1 MATQET
7 FALKER
13 LLGLRLP
20 RVETM
25 IFLLMGLAIA
35 FLVLWPLFWLFGT
48 SFTADE
54 GGLTL
59 NNWKEAFKAPFL
71 WEATWNTIYVSVVG
85 SVIAV
90 VVGIALA
97 LIVARTDTP
106 GKEFFEFI
114 SILPF
119 ITPPIVS
126 GLAWIILADKEGGLI
141 NIVFDKLGIDLTLN
155 VLSMPGLIF
164 SSVLYMIPFVFFLTV
179 GVMRQ
184 INPELEEASTISGA
198 SRYRTFMRVT
208 LPLLLPG
215 ITAGALL
222 AFMYSN
228 NLFGIHVV
236 IGLPANIWLLT
247 TAIYTS
253 LSIVPVNFHQ
263 SAIQG
268 LILLFLASLAMWG
281 QGMVLG
287 RKSYVTISGKGFRS
301 KEVKLGKW
309 RWLTFGI
316 CSLYIFLVAILPYLV
331 IFLRSTKAFAFQP
344 GMDFLD
350 LFRHWDFSEYKKTII
365 LEAPS
370 QRALINSFWLSI
382 TAALFTMTLTGVA
395 AYIIT
400 KTKFLGRK
408 ALGFTCM
415 IPLTIPGVVLGV
427 AMIFGYTVY
436 PFMLYGTIWILL
448 LAYIVKDL
456 PLGLQSAQSS
466 FLQID
471 KELEDSARVCGA
483 SWLHQFRT
491 VTLPLVKPGMFV
503 GLIVIFASMVR
514 EVGASIILFSLGNEV
529 FAYIIFNTWEDGR
542 WQQMCSFIIISS
554 LLTLIFVGIIM
565 KLTRVKFAELTKRSE
580 LSKRSLSG
588 G

>member
-1 MATQET
+1 M
-7 FALKER
+7 
-13 LLGLRLP
+13 
-20 RVETM
+20 
-25 IFLLMGLAIA
+25 
-35 FLVLWPLFWLFGT
+35 
-48 SFTADE
+48 S
-54 GGLTL
+54 L

-71 WEATWNTIYVSVVG
+71 WEATWNTLYVSVVG

-106 GKEFFEFI
+106 GKKFFEFI
-114 SILPF
+114 TMLPF

-126 GLAWIILADKEGGLI
+126 GIAWLILADRESGLI
-141 NIVFDKLGIDLTLN
+141 NIMLAKLGLDFRLN
-155 VLSMPGLIF
+155 IFSMSGLIF
-164 SSVLYMIPFVFFLTV
+164 SSVLYMIPFVFFITV

-184 INPELEEASTISGA
+184 INPELEESSTICGA
-198 SRYRTFMRVT
+198 SKYRTFLRVT

-228 NLFGIHVV
+228 NLFGIHAV
-236 IGLPANIWLLT
+236 IGMPANIWLLT

-253 LSIVPVNFHQ
+253 LSVVPVNFHQ

-268 LILLFLASLAMWG
+268 LILLLMAALAMWG
-281 QGMVLG
+281 QTLILG
-287 RKSYVTISGKGFRS
+287 KRRSYVTITGKGFRA

-309 RWLTFGI
+309 RWLTFAI

-331 IFLRSTKAFAFQP
+331 IFFRSTKPFAFQP
-344 GMDFLD
+344 DMNFMDI
-350 LFRHWDFSEYKKTII
+350 FRHWDLSEYWRS
-365 LEAPS
+365 LFDPPS
-370 QRALINSFWLSI
+370 QRAIVNSFWLSI
-382 TAALFTMTLTGVA
+382 TAALLTMALTGVA

-400 KTKFLGRK
+400 KTRLLGRK
-408 ALGFTCM
+408 ALGFICM
-415 IPLTIPGVVLGV
+415 IPLTLPGVVLGI
-427 AMIFGYTVY
+427 AMIFGYTTY

-466 FLQID
+466 FMQID

-491 VTLPLVKPGMFV
+491 VTLPLVKPGMIV

-514 EVGASIILFSLGNEV
+514 EVGASIILFSFGNEV
-529 FAYIIFNTWEDGR
+529 FAYIIFNAWEDGR
-542 WQQMCSFIIISS
+542 WQQMSAFIIITS
-554 LLTLIFVGIIM
+554 LLTMIVVAITM
-565 KLTRVKFAELTKRSE
+565 RLTRTRFAELTKRREE
-580 LSKRSLSG
+580 LVG

>member
-1 MATQET
+1 MATQEI

-13 LLGLRLP
+13 HRGLRLP
-20 RVETM
+20 RLETI
-25 IFLLMGLAIA
+25 IFLFTGLIIA
-35 FLVLWPLFWLFGT
+35 FLVLWPLLWLFGA
-48 SFTADE
+48 SFTTDE
-54 GGLTL
+54 GGLTFG
-59 NNWKEAFKAPFL
+59 NWKDAFKAPFL
-71 WEATWNTIYVSVVG
+71 WEATWNTLYVSVIG

-106 GKEFFEFI
+106 GKEFFEYI
-114 SILPF
+114 TILPF

-126 GLAWIILADKEGGLI
+126 GIAWIILADREGGLI
-141 NIVFDKLGIDLTLN
+141 NIVLENIGLDLRLN
-155 VLSMPGLIF
+155 IFSMSGLIF
-164 SSVLYMIPFVFFLTV
+164 SSVLYMIPFVFFITV

-184 INPELEEASTISGA
+184 INPELEESSTICGA
-198 SRYRTFMRVT
+198 SKYRTFLRVT

-228 NLFGIHVV
+228 NLFGIHAV
-236 IGLPANIWLLT
+236 IGMPANIWLLT

-253 LSIVPVNFHQ
+253 LSVVPVNFHQ

-268 LILLFLASLAMWG
+268 LILLLMAVLAMWG
-281 QGMVLG
+281 QAFILG
-287 RKSYVTISGKGFRS
+287 KRSYVTITGKGFRA

-309 RWLTFGI
+309 RWLTFAI

-331 IFLRSTKAFAFQP
+331 IFFRSTKAFAYQP
-344 GMDFLD
+344 GMDFMD
-350 LFRHWDFSEYKKTII
+350 VFRHWDFSEYWRS
-365 LEAPS
+365 LFADPPS
-370 QRALINSFWLSI
+370 QRAIVNSFWLSI
-382 TAALFTMTLTGVA
+382 TAAVFTMTLTGIA

-400 KTKFLGRK
+400 KTKLLGRK
-408 ALGFTCM
+408 ALGFICM
-415 IPLTIPGVVLGV
+415 VPLTVPGVVLGV
-427 AMIFGYTVY
+427 AMIFGYTTY

-448 LAYIVKDL
+448 LAYMVKDL

-483 SWLHQFRT
+483 SWLRQFRT
-491 VTLPLVKPGMFV
+491 VTLPLVKPGMLAGF
-503 GLIVIFASMVR
+503 IVIFASMVR

-529 FAYIIFNTWEDGR
+529 FAYIIFNAWEDGR
-542 WQQMCSFIIISS
+542 WQQMSSFIIITS
-554 LLTLIFVGIIM
+554 LLTLIGVAIIM
-565 KLTRVKFAELTKRSE
+565 RLTRTRFAELTKRRE
-580 LSKRSLSG
+580 ELSG

>member
-7 FALKER
+7 FILKEKLWR
-13 LLGLRLP
+13 LRLP
-20 RVETM
+20 RVETI
-25 IFLLMGLAIA
+25 IFLCTGLTIA

-48 SFTADE
+48 SFTTYE

-71 WEATWNTIYVSVVG
+71 LEATWNTIYVSVVG

-90 VVGIALA
+90 VVGIVLA

-114 SILPF
+114 TILPF

-126 GLAWIILADKEGGLI
+126 GIAWIILADREGGLI
-141 NIVFDKLGIDLTLN
+141 NIMLAKLGLDFRLN
-155 VLSMPGLIF
+155 IFSMSGLIF
-164 SSVLYMIPFVFFLTV
+164 SSVLYMIPFVFFITI

-184 INPELEEASTISGA
+184 INPELEDASTICGA
-198 SRYRTFMRVT
+198 SKYRTFLRVT
-208 LPLLLPG
+208 VPLLLPG
-215 ITAGALL
+215 ITAGVLL

-228 NLFGIHVV
+228 NLFGIHAV
-236 IGLPANIWLLT
+236 IGMPANIWLLT
-247 TAIYTS
+247 TTIYTS
-253 LSIVPVNFHQ
+253 LSVVPVNFHQ

-268 LILLFLASLAMWG
+268 LILLVMAAMAMRG
-281 QGMVLG
+281 QALVLG
-287 RKSYVTISGKGFRS
+287 KRSYVTISGKGFRA
-301 KEVKLGKW
+301 KEVKIGKW

-316 CSLYIFLVAILPYLV
+316 CSLYIFLVAVLPYLV

-344 GMDFLD
+344 GMSLSE
-350 LFRHWDFSEYKKTII
+350 LFTDWDFSEYRNAI
-365 LEAPS
+365 LFDPPS
-370 QRALINSFWLSI
+370 QRAIINSFWLSI
-382 TAALFTMTLTGVA
+382 TAAVFTITLTGIA

-400 KTKFLGRK
+400 KTKLRGRK
-408 ALGFTCM
+408 ALGFICM
-415 IPLTIPGVVLGV
+415 VPLTVPGVVLGV
-427 AMIFGYTVY
+427 AMIFGYTTY

-448 LAYIVKDL
+448 LAYMVKDL

-491 VTLPLVKPGMFV
+491 VTLPLVKPGMLV

-529 FAYIIFNTWEDGR
+529 FAFIIFNAWEDGR
-542 WQQMCSFIIISS
+542 WQQMSSFIIITS
-554 LLTLIFVGIIM
+554 LLTLIVVAIIM
-565 KLTRVKFAELTKRSE
+565 RLTRIRFVDLTKRSE
-580 LSKRSLSG
+580 IIKA
-588 G
+588 